1 VRFDTA
7 LGPIKLMGFA
17 MLGPVIMRTELK
29 LEKRDE
35 CAKSPVEILFFRKE
49 AQGRG
54 PRLFLISGGTLCLGY
69 QPVFGNLTVEGS
81 LTDAEDLGGDS
92 AVIAALFQCV

>member
-1 VRFDTA
+1 
-7 LGPIKLMGFA
+7 MGFA
-17 MLGPVIMRTELK
+17 MLGSVIMRAELK

-35 CAKSPVEILFFRKE
+35 CAKSPLEILFFRKE

-54 PRLFLISGGTLCLGY
+54 PRLFLISCGTLCLGY

-92 AVIAALFQCV
+92 AVIAALFQRV